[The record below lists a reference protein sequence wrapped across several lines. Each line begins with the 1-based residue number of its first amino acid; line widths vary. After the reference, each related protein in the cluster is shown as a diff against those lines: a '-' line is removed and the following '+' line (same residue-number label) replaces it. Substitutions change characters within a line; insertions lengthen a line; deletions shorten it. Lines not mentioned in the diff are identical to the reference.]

1 MANKVYKSKISP
13 GITLF
18 LVIVLG
24 GVSALMIIGRIWV
37 GLAFNL
43 LIAGF
48 VVYVMTGFSYTIDGV
63 NLIIKGGF
71 RWKANIDIKTIA
83 KIVETN
89 NPISSPAAS
98 LDRLAIHYNGRNAV
112 MISPKDKKSFV
123 EDLLK
128 INPAIEVKWKI
139 LKKF

>member
-1 MANKVYKSKISP
+1 MEVKVYKSKISP
-13 GITLF
+13 GIVLF

-24 GVSALMIIGRIWV
+24 GVSALMIIGHIWV

-71 RWKANIDIKTIA
+71 RWKATIA
-83 KIVETN
+83 ISTITKIVETN

-98 LDRLAIHYNGRNAV
+98 IDRLAIHYNSRNAV

-128 INPAIEVKWKI
+128 INPAIEVKWK
-139 LKKF
+139 KR

>member
-1 MANKVYKSKISP
+1 MQAKIYKSKIGP
-13 GITLF
+13 GIVLF

-43 LIAGF
+43 LVAGF
-48 VVYVMTGFSYTIDGV
+48 VAYVMTGFSYTIDGI

-71 RWKANIDIKTIA
+71 RWKATIA
-83 KIVETN
+83 ISTITKIAETN

-98 LDRLAIHYNGRNAV
+98 IDRLAIYYNSRNAV

-128 INPAIEVKWKI
+128 INPAIEVKWK
-139 LKKF
+139 KK

>member
-1 MANKVYKSKISP
+1 MQAKVYKSKISL
-13 GITLF
+13 GIVIF

-24 GVSALMIIGRIWV
+24 GVSALMITGRIWV

-43 LIAGF
+43 IIAGF
-48 VVYVMTGFSYTIDGV
+48 VLYVMTGFSYTIDGV

-71 RWKANIDIKTIA
+71 RWKASIEIKTIT
-83 KIVETN
+83 KIAETN

-98 LDRLAIHYNGRNAV
+98 LDRLAIYYNSRNAV

-139 LKKF
+139 LKKY

>member
-1 MANKVYKSKISP
+1 MEGKIYTSKISP
-13 GITLF
+13 GIVLF
-18 LVIVLG
+18 LVIVLV

-37 GLAFNL
+37 GLVFNL

-48 VVYVMTGFSYTIDGV
+48 VVYVMTGFSYTIDGI
-63 NLIIKGGF
+63 NLLIKGGF
-71 RWKANIDIKTIA
+71 RWKATIA
-83 KIVETN
+83 ISTISKIVETN

-128 INPAIEVKWKI
+128 INPAIEVKWKT
-139 LKKF
+139 LKKY